1 MKGTGQLVTIGGE
14 KHCHS
19 QTLLFKMS
27 LKSQN
32 LTYEDCKIN
41 TTEHR
46 YKISTVSITLIENS
60 YLT

>member
-1 MKGTGQLVTIGGE
+1 MTIGGE

-32 LTYEDCKIN
+32 LTYKDCKIN
-41 TTEHR
+41 TTEQR
-46 YKISTVSITLIENS
+46 NNISTVSNTLIENS